1 MTKYVSSMDNLR
13 ILMNLLRESSKTIQI
28 EAFHVFK
35 LFVANQNKPSDI
47 ANILVANRNKL
58 LRLLA
63 DIKPDKEDERFDAD
77 KAQVVREIANLKLRE
92 LA

>member
-1 MTKYVSSMDNLR
+1 MKGQPKFTDIVVSV
-13 ILMNLLRESSKTIQI
+13 Q
-28 EAFHVFK
+28 

-63 DIKPDKEDERFDAD
+63 DIKPDKGIGLVLYEALYHQRMDLILTVKRVSYIYDSCLLCGRG
-77 KAQVVREIANLKLRE
+77 REV
-92 LA
+92 

>member
-1 MTKYVSSMDNLR
+1 MKGQPKFTDIVVSV
-13 ILMNLLRESSKTIQI
+13 Q
-28 EAFHVFK
+28 

-63 DIKPDKEDERFDAD
+63 DIKPDKEYRTC
-77 KAQVVREIANLKLRE
+77 VI
-92 LA
+92 